1 MFWYKESAH
10 PHVGG
15 LECREAVWCDE
26 NGPARAK
33 TGNGVVSVNDKVP
46 GSPLS
51 ADILVM
57 PTHSP
62 CSYPTLAYRFVSD
75 G

>member
-1 MFWYKESAH
+1 M
-10 PHVGG
+10 GG

-26 NGPARAK
+26 YGPARAK

-51 ADILVM
+51 VLTSWLCLL
-57 PTHSP
+57 THFDR
-62 CSYPTLAYRFVSD
+62 TLP
-75 G
+75 